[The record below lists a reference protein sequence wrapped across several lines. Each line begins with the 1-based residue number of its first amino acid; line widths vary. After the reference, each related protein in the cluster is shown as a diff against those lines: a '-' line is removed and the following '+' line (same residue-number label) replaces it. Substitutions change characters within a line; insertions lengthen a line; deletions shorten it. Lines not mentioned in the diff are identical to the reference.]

1 MTSPIEPHLSL
12 PTAAPINASFANDD
26 IEAALKQLFAD
37 LFEKHLASAL
47 HDVNALGMPHLG
59 TFDLVRRN
67 VNADGLA
74 LLPGSSEED
83 ATRYL
88 YRAWRSRDS
97 DGRGL
102 HFLKTYLQMLFPN
115 ICELE
120 QMMQSK
126 HQAYPL
132 DLYPASLHSGD
143 PDKYLTSRIEI
154 GLDYSTEMTDF
165 TKLMSVFRAILPARL
180 SPLFKFRLL
189 LLLWIESRIDSTLFL
204 QKAFNMKA
212 NPCGL
217 RVSESTEFLW
227 QLGRDIDYKKLGHN
241 PAFSGLVGQSL
252 VKLQN
257 YDSTFN
263 LDVDGQWKVG
273 QWQGGVWIAPPPK
286 LDGSWP
292 VGINT
297 TYECFVKLG
306 DCRIRTS
313 ALLSK
318 FTQTKVYQPHLNQP
332 GLTLNGLW
340 HIVERMTSRVLMTSK
355 TVITAPQHIE
365 TTFGE
370 HLRCEYPFTPK
381 RLNGGAFGFPV
392 RKPGIYIDTA
402 TGLNK
407 IIEGHV
413 NPEKLKLPRIAK
425 LDGHALD
432 GHWKIGGDHGQ
443 RTLNGAWKI
452 GATHWII
459 DSHTALDLQTHAQQ
473 PLVVDVTSSN
483 HVALD
488 YPYKTRLARLPK
500 LNPWHPL
507 NGTWQVGRAESK
519 APFGFKLRET
529 GVLVDHTASLVK
541 QHSIDGLGRYHY
553 LRHSNKLDGQ
563 SLTGKWQIGG
573 GDKRFTLNG
582 TWRVGERYQQ
592 LDSHI
597 INFSHSQINAKPS
610 LITTFSDHAALDYP
624 HKTRLARLPK
634 LNPWHPLNGTWQ
646 VGRAESKAPFG
657 FKLRETGVLVEAY
670 STNSLTKLISAYGV
684 YNTLPPLK
692 RLDTQNKLS
701 GKWQIGGS
709 RCALPLNGSWQI
721 GRRKLHISSTATLT
735 TQATLAIPQHVS
747 FSSSDQ
753 FTIHYP
759 GRHRLGK
766 PARLTHWQSFN
777 SGLKLGGA
785 VSSKPFGFPLYADE
799 SIPID
804 STVNIGIDKIIDVID
819 NRLKLGKTAKLSRL
833 VKLNG
838 SQSLGGTWQVGGSSG
853 HVLLNGSFKLGGA
866 IKHQLSINGAWKLG
880 QRTQLVYSSAVMRT
894 EDALSIIPTAE
905 ASIAIYK
912 GNFFSFFNE
921 AGAVNY
927 QLISTMSPDQPPQPN
942 NVLINNRLKLSPQP
956 IGDIFMHKGIV
967 YREIEPGVL
976 LAEDHDNVS
985 VVIDAGVYYAQFDSA
1000 VNLNGLYAEVTYL
1013 AAI

>member
-1 MTSPIEPHLSL
+1 MTTSIEPHLSL

-507 NGTWQVGRAESK
+507 NGTWQLGKAESS
-519 APFGFKLRET
+519 
-529 GVLVDHTASLVK
+529 V
-541 QHSIDGLGRYHY
+541 
-553 LRHSNKLDGQ
+553 
-563 SLTGKWQIGG
+563 
-573 GDKRFTLNG
+573 
-582 TWRVGERYQQ
+582 
-592 LDSHI
+592 
-597 INFSHSQINAKPS
+597 
-610 LITTFSDHAALDYP
+610 
-624 HKTRLARLPK
+624 
-634 LNPWHPLNGTWQ
+634 
-646 VGRAESKAPFG
+646 PFG